1 METKPEIQAAERIV
15 EECLKGEVITN
26 ADILMA
32 RKLGT
37 EDFLKAM
44 ISVISNKHADFHTDP
59 EKKAKVFAVADINQE
74 KVDCAFRD
82 IPLPTEVQER
92 RAVHAHIKSLKYKP
106 L

>member
-15 EECLKGEVITN
+15 EECLKGEIITN
-26 ADILMA
+26 SDILMA

-44 ISVISNKHADFHTDP
+44 ISVISSKHADFHTDHK
-59 EKKAKVFAVADINQE
+59 KKAEVFAIAKVNQE
-74 KVDCAFRD
+74 KVECAFRD
-82 IPLPTEVQER
+82 IPLPNDVKER
-92 RAVHAHIKSLKYKP
+92 RSVNTRIKSLKYKP